1 MASRTGVGGWEDE
14 GEEKGICWVTGE
26 TNIWD
31 GHCPSSLPKPQT
43 LWQQENQSGSDQG
56 LCNPDPG
63 RASAGGGSGGLGSG
77 TEPTSEVRLDPLVCC
92 RRVPAL
98 GFKASKIH
106 FLVQNLPRAGT
117 GSLALAAGL
126 RCPAVRGAGPLAVCC
141 GCGGGQWA
149 WRGRHFVQPSKAPHS
164 KMCNSRSSRG
174 SEGSPAN
181 P

>member
-126 RCPAVRGAGPLAVCC
+126 RCPAVRGAVPLVVRC

-164 KMCNSRSSRG
+164 KMCN
-174 SEGSPAN
+174 
-181 P
+181 